1 MKKIIGIVLVATFG
15 IVVLS
20 AMNQPEG
27 DTKASVEVKKDCC
40 KKGENH
46 ASADCA
52 KKAKSHCDKKGGF
65 AKKDCASKGSSDCA
79 KKGKNGCDKKSECV
93 HEKCASKAS
102 ADCVK
107 SKSVTKKEILEIQEI
122 ICIEIDEAFKF
133 AKESPFADLSIL
145 DQHIYKD

>member
-102 ADCVK
+102 ANCVK
-107 SKSVTKKEILEIQEI
+107 SKSVTKKEKCGPDCTKPCCE
-122 ICIEIDEAFKF
+122 K
-133 AKESPFADLSIL
+133 K
-145 DQHIYKD
+145 